1 MDRGIKKRHV
11 SSTIEIFMKSFLGYM
26 DNDKPDPVDPARVT
40 PADLV
45 RFELRSRPGEYLT
58 TEMICE
64 RTGLTPIQVNGAIY
78 TWTKQRNIGRR
89 ITNPRVGKNSGQ
101 AYKWNAA
108 DGGQGDQAT
117 GGQGDQA
124 AGSST
129 DQGGDGRAIRNR
141 GGDAPTGGGS

>member
-1 MDRGIKKRHV
+1 MDRGSKKRHV

-26 DNDKPDPVDPARVT
+26 DNDKPDPVDDARVT

-45 RFELRSRPGEYLT
+45 RLELRSRPGEYLT

-101 AYKWNAA
+101 AYKWNA

-124 AGSST
+124 AGSSP
-129 DQGGDGRAIRNR
+129 DPGGDGRASRNR
-141 GGDAPTGGGS
+141 GGEPSDGGGR